1 MHHVRNSQQFAEFIT
16 SQQLPSTEVL
26 VSFDVVSLFTR
37 VPTPLA
43 VRVSRKRL
51 ENDPTL
57 PQRTSLSVDEICSLL
72 NLCLDATYLMFD
84 GQVYQQVHG
93 TAMGSPVS
101 VIVANLV
108 MEDIEERALSS
119 FHAPPR
125 FWRRYVD
132 DTCTALPRDLITSF
146 HEHLNSIDRNI
157 QFTVEK
163 ESDGQLPFLDVLVT
177 REEDGTISTSVY
189 RKPTH
194 TDQYLAF
201 ESHHPMGHKRAVVR
215 TLMHRAEAL
224 CSSGVS
230 RTQEEKRVQ
239 EALEKNGYPA
249 TFVQRLRLPQPE
261 RDEEQPARTSVT
273 IPYIHGLSQSIRRV
287 LSHLDIKVAFRPFR
301 TLRQELVHPKDP
313 VPEWRRKG
321 VVYTIPCDQC
331 PRCYIGQTGRCL
343 EQRLAEH
350 RRALRKGDVQASAVA
365 EHVFGSGHQ
374 MDLSKARVV
383 DSHPHTQ
390 TRCLL
395 ESWHIQREQ
404 APLNR
409 EKGTLPGL
417 YTTVL

>member
-1 MHHVRNSQQFAEFIT
+1 MQFH
-16 SQQLPSTEVL
+16 
-26 VSFDVVSLFTR
+26 R
-37 VPTPLA
+37 LA
-43 VRVSRKRL
+43 
-51 ENDPTL
+51 
-57 PQRTSLSVDEICSLL
+57 CS
-72 NLCLDATYLMFD
+72 D
-84 GQVYQQVHG
+84 
-93 TAMGSPVS
+93 
-101 VIVANLV
+101 
-108 MEDIEERALSS
+108 
-119 FHAPPR
+119 
-125 FWRRYVD
+125 
-132 DTCTALPRDLITSF
+132 
-146 HEHLNSIDRNI
+146 
-157 QFTVEK
+157 
-163 ESDGQLPFLDVLVT
+163 
-177 REEDGTISTSVY
+177 
-189 RKPTH
+189 

-343 EQRLAEH
+343 EQRLVEH
-350 RRALRKGDVQASAVA
+350 RRALRKGDVLASAVA